1 MADRLNQLLFFLEE
15 NPNSPFILFALAK
28 EYEKIG
34 NDAQAGHHFKK
45 LVQEHPSYVGTYYHY
60 GKWLE
65 EMEEPEEALAI
76 YIQGIQVATQEKNQ
90 HVKSELM
97 NAKMNLELEL

>member
-1 MADRLNQLLFFLEE
+1 MADRLNQLLLFLEE

-28 EYEKIG
+28 EYEKLG
-34 NDAQAGHHFKK
+34 NQSQAGHHFKQ
-45 LVQEHPSYVGTYYHY
+45 LVQDHPEYVGTYYHY

-65 EMEEPEEALAI
+65 EMEAPEEALDI
-76 YIQGIQVATQEKNQ
+76 YAKGIEVATQEKDQ
-90 HVKSELM
+90 HAKSELM